1 MNKDKWENKD
11 IFPGLNDLEHFLSP
25 VTILNISYEEIEKN
39 LATKFFYIKKE
50 TLWRWK
56 LNAINT
62 MVNNYKDGYEIH
74 IKNALD
80 DKYEIVREKAQW
92 ALEKLKNNE
101 PPSP

>member
-11 IFPGLNDLEHFLSP
+11 IFPGLNDIEHFLSP

-39 LATKFFYIKKE
+39 LAPKFFYIKKE
-50 TLWRWK
+50 NIGRWK
-56 LNAINT
+56 LNAINA

-80 DKYEIVREKAQW
+80 DKYKIVREMAQW
-92 ALEKLKNNE
+92 ALAKLKHNKI
-101 PPSP
+101 S